1 MFGAASGV
9 PTLLP
14 HLKLQLVP
22 ETVDLVIDLQDCLDV
37 RAACFQVSINYCS
50 CHEEGKAAFLRA
62 AVGAALLSLDL
73 LPEFAQLG
81 GLLFSVYTQLFVFL
95 LLWA

>member
-1 MFGAASGV
+1 MLSYLFGAVSGV

-22 ETVDLVIDLQDCLDV
+22 ETVDLVIDLQDCLDI
-37 RAACFQVSINYCS
+37 RAGCFQVSINYCS

-62 AVGAALLSLDL
+62 AAGAALLSLDV
-73 LPEFAQLG
+73 LPEFAQLRKG
-81 GLLFSVYTQLFVFL
+81 FCSQ
-95 LLWA
+95 